1 MSKVAYELLA
11 ELRSDI
17 GKGASRRL
25 RHADKL
31 PAIIYGAHK
40 DAQSITLEHN
50 KVLQALNHESFYS
63 SVISINLEG
72 QPQSVIL
79 KDLQRHAYKPK
90 ILHMDFQRINPKEKI
105 TMNIPLHFEGEETS
119 EALQQGGMLNKHMTE
134 VEISCLPADLPEY
147 IKVDIS
153 KLDIGETLHLSNI
166 VLPKNIEITALTH
179 GEDHDLSVVSV
190 ISMPTE
196 PQEPETESQEVES
209 EESSTPESESDT
221 NPDSQ

>member
-1 MSKVAYELLA
+1 MSKVAYELIA

-31 PAIIYGAHK
+31 PAIIYGAHQ
-40 DAQSITLEHN
+40 DAQSITLDHN
-50 KVLQALNHESFYS
+50 KVLHALAHESFYS

-72 QPQSVIL
+72 KSQSVVL

-90 ILHMDFQRINPKEKI
+90 VLHMDFQRIDPKEKI

-119 EALQQGGMLNKHMTE
+119 EALKQGGMLNKQMTE
-134 VEISCLPADLPEY
+134 VEINCLPADLPEY

-153 KLDIGETLHLSNI
+153 QLEIGQTLHLSNL
-166 VLPKNIEITALTH
+166 VLPKNVAIVALMH
-179 GEDHDLSVVSV
+179 GEDHDLSVVS
-190 ISMPTE
+190 IASAPAE
-196 PQEPETESQEVES
+196 F
-209 EESSTPESESDT
+209 EESSVAKSDSDNNT
-221 NPDSQ
+221 DSD